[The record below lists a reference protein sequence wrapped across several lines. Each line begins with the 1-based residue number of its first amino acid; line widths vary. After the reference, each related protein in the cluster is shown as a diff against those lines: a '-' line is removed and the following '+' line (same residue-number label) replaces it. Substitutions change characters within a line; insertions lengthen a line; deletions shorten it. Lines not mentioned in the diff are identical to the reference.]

1 MGAGAPANAAPRFPS
16 PLIKPDVPISGIR
29 LSEWFHRR
37 LTYARLWD
45 LVAVKRPTIRT
56 PVLLRTGECLAR
68 TPCAAFSESSV
79 PDHTRAHP
87 LPDTLD
93 SSSLSRSTAASLL
106 FSGSASDRPPP
117 KALRSAYP
125 TVPPPSA

>member
-1 MGAGAPANAAPRFPS
+1 MRPPRFPS

-37 LTYARLWD
+37 LTYARPLD
-45 LVAVKRPTIRT
+45 PGAVTPPAPHT
-56 PVLLRTGECLAR
+56 PVLLRTGGCLAR

-79 PDHTRAHP
+79 PDRTRTRP

-93 SSSLSRSTAASLL
+93 SLSQSRSTAASRLT
-106 FSGSASDRPPP
+106 SDSAPDESPPMV
-117 KALRSAYP
+117 LRSAYP
-125 TVPPPSA
+125 AAPPLSP